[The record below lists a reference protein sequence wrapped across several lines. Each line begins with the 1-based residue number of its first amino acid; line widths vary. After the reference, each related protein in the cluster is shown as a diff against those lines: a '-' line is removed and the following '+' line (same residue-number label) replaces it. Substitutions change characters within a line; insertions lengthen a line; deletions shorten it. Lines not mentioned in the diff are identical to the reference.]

1 MNELS
6 EVGRRTG
13 KGCATQIGKARLH
26 LRIGESGVGALVQ
39 LGQWGRHGRSRSS
52 VRAWPTPSPPAS
64 SRGSTGRAGM
74 LPASPR
80 TKPRSEASGSMRSRR
95 TAGLVASPQTTL
107 CGPSSKMSPARAIA
121 TAVSS
126 GPSGPRSTGSTSGPH
141 PHPTASFLHGTTR
154 LVFATKLSRAL
165 VLNRPQ

>member
-1 MNELS
+1 MIRRREF
-6 EVGRRTG
+6 EVG
-13 KGCATQIGKARLH
+13 
-26 LRIGESGVGALVQ
+26 
-39 LGQWGRHGRSRSS
+39 
-52 VRAWPTPSPPAS
+52 
-64 SRGSTGRAGM
+64 
-74 LPASPR
+74 
-80 TKPRSEASGSMRSRR
+80 
-95 TAGLVASPQTTL
+95 VASPQTTL

-126 GPSGPRSTGSTSGPH
+126 DPSGPRSTGSTSGPH